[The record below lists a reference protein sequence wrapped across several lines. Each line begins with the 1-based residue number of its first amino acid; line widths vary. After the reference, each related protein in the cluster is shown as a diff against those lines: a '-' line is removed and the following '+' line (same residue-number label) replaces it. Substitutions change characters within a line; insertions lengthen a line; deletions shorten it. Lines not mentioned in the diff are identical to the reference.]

1 MYVVIVG
8 GGKVGANVGR
18 ALLRMGH
25 EITLVEQRHP
35 RFAVLEGE
43 FEHMVRYGD
52 GTEIFVLEAAGIARA
67 DVCIAVTGDDEDN
80 IIICQVAREKFGVPS
95 VIARVNDPR
104 NQEHFDLLGIA
115 PTVCATASILSLIEH
130 EVPEH
135 ALVQLL
141 SLRREN
147 LEIVEVEIG
156 AESPAA
162 GRRIGELDL
171 PRGCLLIS
179 VLRERHAMVPDGK
192 TELQPGDQ
200 VLAIVEPETEEDL
213 ARQLLPVDR
222 ASAA

>member
-1 MYVVIVG
+1 VYVVIVG

-25 EITLVEQRHP
+25 EVTIIEQRSA
-35 RFAVLEGE
+35 RFVVLEGE

-80 IIICQVAREKFGVPS
+80 IIICQIASEKFGVAN

-130 EVPEH
+130 EVPQH
-135 ALVQLL
+135 ALVHLL

-147 LEIVEVEIG
+147 LEIVEVEVG
-156 AESPAA
+156 GDSPGA

-179 VLRERHAMVPDGK
+179 VLRDKHAMVPDGK
-192 TELQPGDQ
+192 TILQPGDQ
-200 VLAIVEPETEEDL
+200 ILAIVEPAHEGEL
-213 ARQLLPVDR
+213 ARQFLPADR
-222 ASAA
+222 AVAG